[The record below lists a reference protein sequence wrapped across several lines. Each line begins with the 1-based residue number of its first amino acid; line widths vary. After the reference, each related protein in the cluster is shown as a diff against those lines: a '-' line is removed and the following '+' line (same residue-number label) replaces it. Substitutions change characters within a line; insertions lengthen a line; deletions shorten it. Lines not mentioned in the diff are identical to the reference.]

1 MNNSNNLNVLVEA
14 KEQYLGQLCDIMM
27 PFMNEVF
34 VAMYNESVKVSK
46 GKKVLIQFQK
56 FLKEVP
62 NWNNHMVSQHTDT
75 LCNSC
80 VWFNDLLAAV
90 FVSFVKI
97 LSSVRLSSQNK
108 KISIKL
114 PSNQVF
120 VHGCYINAAKD
131 LYKDPYVYHDEVTEN
146 ERDEILFN
154 RFNASIKNT
163 IKEMIPIQQILA
175 TYISQGEHKEV
186 NLSTEPEEDSED
198 PELCEEEGEE
208 EEEEEAPPPPPP
220 PLVAEEAGVAAT
232 PPPQTAA
239 AETPTVIGLANLDR
253 IETKTIPVSSGGEPT
268 AAADDD
274 DDDDSVLFPGA
285 PE

>member
-1 MNNSNNLNVLVEA
+1 MDSHNLNVLVEA

-34 VAMYNESVKVSK
+34 AAMYNESVKASK

-62 NWNNHMVSQHTDT
+62 NWNNHMVTQHTDK
-75 LCNSC
+75 LCSSC
-80 VWFNDLLAAV
+80 GWFNDLLAAV

-131 LYKDPYVYHDEVTEN
+131 IYKDPYVYQDEVTEN
-146 ERDEILFN
+146 ERDEIMFN
-154 RFNASIKNT
+154 RFSLSIKNSV
-163 IKEMIPIQQILA
+163 KEMIPIQQILT

-186 NLSTEPEEDSED
+186 NLSTEPDEDSED
-198 PELCEEEGEE
+198 PDLHDDEAPEPEE
-208 EEEEEAPPPPPP
+208 EEVVEEDPTEPEEVVEEEPPETSTSTSIAPD
-220 PLVAEEAGVAAT
+220 
-232 PPPQTAA
+232 
-239 AETPTVIGLANLDR
+239 LDK
-253 IETKTIPVSSGGEPT
+253 IIPVSATTPVLPT
-268 AAADDD
+268 STVKATTPVLPTSTVTEADDD
-274 DDDDSVLFPGA
+274 GVLFPGA

>member
-1 MNNSNNLNVLVEA
+1 MNSSHGLNVLVEA

-186 NLSTEPEEDSED
+186 NLSTEPDEDSED
-198 PELCEEEGEE
+198 PELCEEEEE
-208 EEEEEAPPPPPP
+208 EEEEEVPTAVEEEEVAVPQPAAVEQPPA
-220 PLVAEEAGVAAT
+220 VREE
-232 PPPQTAA
+232 
-239 AETPTVIGLANLDR
+239 EPTVTGLANLDK
-253 IETKTIPVSSGGEPT
+253 IETKTIPVSSGGEPSLPT
-268 AAADDD
+268 ATEEEEDDG
-274 DDDDSVLFPGA
+274 VLFPGA